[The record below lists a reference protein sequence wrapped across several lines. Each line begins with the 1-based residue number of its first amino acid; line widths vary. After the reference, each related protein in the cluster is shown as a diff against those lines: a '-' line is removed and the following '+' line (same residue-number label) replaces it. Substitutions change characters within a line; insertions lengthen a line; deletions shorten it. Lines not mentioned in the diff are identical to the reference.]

1 MNTSGR
7 QAHWQNIYTTK
18 ADTDVSWFEGS
29 PAISLALI
37 HAAGTPP
44 DAAVIDIGGGAARLV
59 DALLAQSFADVTVLD
74 LSAGALAVA
83 QARLGMQAERVDW
96 VVADVTRWEPAR
108 QYDLWHDR
116 AACHFMV
123 EPDDQRAYVRTLSR
137 ALRRGGVGRLAQIAH
152 GRKRGAD
159 IHHPGRSDCDHR
171 RADPRPPHPPSQRA
185 GGAILRQ
192 HRQQRVHQG
201 HSSVLFSA
209 RARHRHRCAR

>member
-1 MNTSGR
+1 MNTTGR

-18 ADTDVSWFEGS
+18 ADTDVSWFEGA

-74 LSAGALAVA
+74 LSACALAVA

-137 ALRRGGVGRLAQIAH
+137 ALRRGGV
-152 GRKRGAD
+152 
-159 IHHPGRSDCDHR
+159 
-171 RADPRPPHPPSQRA
+171 
-185 GGAILRQ
+185 AIIGTFAPDGPERCSGLP
-192 HRQQRVHQG
+192 V
-201 HSSVLFSA
+201 
-209 RARHRHRCAR
+209 HRHDATSLARMLGGDFTLLESRPHDHLTPWGAVQHFQFSMFRHAVV

>member
-137 ALRRGGVGRLAQIAH
+137 ALRRGGV
-152 GRKRGAD
+152 
-159 IHHPGRSDCDHR
+159 
-171 RADPRPPHPPSQRA
+171 
-185 GGAILRQ
+185 AIIGTFAPDGPERCSGLP
-192 HRQQRVHQG
+192 V
-201 HSSVLFSA
+201 
-209 RARHRHRCAR
+209 HRHDAASLARMLGGDFTLLESRPHDHLTPWGAVQHFQFSMFRHAVV